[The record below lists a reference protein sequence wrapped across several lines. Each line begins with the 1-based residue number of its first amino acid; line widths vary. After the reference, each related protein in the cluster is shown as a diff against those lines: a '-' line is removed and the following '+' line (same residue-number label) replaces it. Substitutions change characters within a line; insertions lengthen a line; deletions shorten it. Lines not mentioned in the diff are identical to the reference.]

1 MSLTDR
7 SARRAPGGPT
17 PTGSGASAGSSA
29 PTASGASAPRE
40 LVVLALLV
48 AAFGVVARFW
58 TSSPL
63 WLDEALSVNIATLP
77 LGDIPDALRQ
87 DGHPPLYYVLLHGW
101 TEVFGTGDEAVR
113 ALSGL
118 FAVATLPLAWLA
130 GRRRGG
136 PVLGWLTLLVVAV
149 APFALRYATET
160 RMYALV
166 MFLALAGWLLVDRAV
181 HGGDG
186 IGTLVGIGAITAGLL
201 YSHYWAMW
209 LVAAGFAVVGWCAWR
224 ATDDEMRARSRKVL
238 VAAAVGCLAFLPWL
252 PVLFDQARTT
262 GTPWAGPQRPT
273 SIVASTLTDFGGG
286 DFKDAELVGA
296 VLFVLALLGLFGQ
309 AIDGRRIELDLRT
322 QPQLRPEACLVGL
335 ALGLGALVSYLTWSA
350 YATRY
355 AAVVF
360 PFIALLVAGGLSR
373 FTDRWVRD
381 GAAVVLT
388 GLCLIGAAYQISG
401 QRTQARNI
409 GEAVAANA
417 SPGDVV
423 VYCPDQ
429 LGPAGS
435 REMPADIRQ
444 VVYPTLD
451 GPERVDWRDYEARN
465 AASDPA
471 TFVAEVDE
479 LAGDGRV
486 FLVWS
491 PSYATFEGRCEAVLA
506 GLADVRPGPSTLVAE
521 DGADYYEHA
530 ELTVFPGRA

>member
-7 SARRAPGGPT
+7 ARRRAPGVT
-17 PTGSGASAGSSA
+17 ATAGSGASTGSD
-29 PTASGASAPRE
+29 ASAPPE
-40 LVVLALLV
+40 LVALALVMAAIGV
-48 AAFGVVARFW
+48 AARFV

-77 LGDIPDALRQ
+77 LGDIPDALRR

-101 TEVFGTGDEAVR
+101 TELFGTGDAAVR
-113 ALSGL
+113 SLSGL

-166 MFLALAGWLLVDRAV
+166 MFLALAGWLLVDRAI

-186 IGTLVGIGAITAGLL
+186 VGTLGGIGAITAGLL

-209 LVAAGFAVVGWCAWR
+209 LVAAAFVIVGWCAWR
-224 ATDDEMRARSRKVL
+224 AADDEMRRRCRKVL
-238 VAAAVGCLAFLPWL
+238 VATAVGCVAFLPWL
-252 PVLFDQARTT
+252 PVLLDQARTT

-296 VLFVLALLGLFGQ
+296 VLFVLVLLGLFGR

-322 QPQLRPEACLVGL
+322 QPQWRAEAWLVVL
-335 ALGLGALVSYLTWSA
+335 ALGLGTLVSYLTWSA

-360 PFIALLVAGGLSR
+360 PFVALLVAGGLSR

-388 GLCLIGAAYQISG
+388 GLCLIGAAYQVSG
-401 QRTQARNI
+401 QRTQARDI
-409 GEAVAANA
+409 GQAVAAGYA
-417 SPGDVV
+417 PGDVV

-429 LGPAGS
+429 LGPAGA
-435 REMPADIRQ
+435 REMPVDVRQ

-471 TFVAEVDE
+471 AFVAEVDE
-479 LAGDGRV
+479 LAGDGQV

-506 GLADVRPGPSTLVAE
+506 GLAAVRPGPTTLVSE
-521 DGADYYEHA
+521 DGTDYYEHA